1 MKLNMTV
8 GYGLMAVGYL
18 AEHADEGWIPGDRI
32 AEEHSTPLEFFF
44 KIMQDLNKRNVVSS
58 KRGPRGGFKLAR
70 PATEITLLEV
80 IEATGGPIAHTGDL
94 TQLTADTPLSRSLEK
109 VCKQASEKVI
119 STFTNATLAQMVG
132 KPRSTK

>member
-1 MKLNMTV
+1 MKLNMTE

-18 AEHADEGWIPGDRI
+18 AEHANEGWIPGDRI
-32 AEEHSTPLEFFF
+32 AEEYGMPLEFFF

-80 IEATGGPIAHTGDL
+80 IEATGGPIGHTGDL
-94 TQLTADTPLSRSLEK
+94 TQLTKDTPLSRSLEK
-109 VCKQASEKVI
+109 VCKQASDEALSVFGK
-119 STFTNATLAQMVG
+119 ATVGQMVG
-132 KPRSTK
+132 RGSPL